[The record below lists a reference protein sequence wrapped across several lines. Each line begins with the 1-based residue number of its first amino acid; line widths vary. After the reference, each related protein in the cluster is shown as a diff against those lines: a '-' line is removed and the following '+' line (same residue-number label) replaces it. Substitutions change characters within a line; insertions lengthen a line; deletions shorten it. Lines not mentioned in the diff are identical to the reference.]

1 MSNNYTLIDFDGV
14 ILDSE
19 ERMLDRKFSIGL
31 QNHNDKSEF
40 YMYFNYANQH
50 PREWDYIIREANSI
64 NNSVEIIKE
73 LERLKKNIAILTKVH
88 SLYEMK
94 VKIEDLRNNRKI
106 NCPVFFVPPGIEKHD
121 IITPNN
127 QLLIDDSEKNIRLWT
142 ENGGEGCIFDKT
154 ISENKDNKVRS
165 LEFLLRR

>member
-1 MSNNYTLIDFDGV
+1 MNTNYTLIDFDGV

-31 QNHNDKSEF
+31 HNHNDANEF
-40 YMYFNYANQH
+40 YKYFKYTDHH
-50 PREWDYIIREANSI
+50 PEEWDYIIRNANSI
-64 NNSVEIIKE
+64 NDSVEIIRE
-73 LERLKKNIAILTKVH
+73 LERLKRNIAILTKIH

-94 VKIEDLRNNRKI
+94 VKIDDLRNNRKI
-106 NCPVFFVPPGIEKHD
+106 NCPVFFVPPGIEKYN

-127 QLLIDDSEKNIRLWT
+127 QLLIDDSEENIRLWI
-142 ENGGEGCIFDKT
+142 ENGGKGFVFDKK
-154 ISENKDNKVRS
+154 ISKDKNNKVRS

>member
-1 MSNNYTLIDFDGV
+1 MNKNYTLIDFDGV

-31 QNHNDKSEF
+31 HNHNDESEF
-40 YMYFNYANQH
+40 YMYFDYADMY
-50 PREWDYIIREANSI
+50 PEEWDYIIREANSI
-64 NNSVEIIKE
+64 NNSVEIIRE
-73 LERLKKNIAILTKVH
+73 LERLKKNIAILTKIH

-106 NCPVFFVPPGIEKHD
+106 NSPVFFVPPGIEKYNV
-121 IITPNN
+121 ITPNN
-127 QLLIDDSEKNIRLWT
+127 QLLIDDSEKNIRLWI
-142 ENGGEGCIFDKT
+142 ENGGKGLVFDKT
-154 ISENKDNKVRS
+154 INENKNNKVRS